1 MENRLSE
8 AARTGNVG
16 ALQKL
21 LQENPLIL
29 ADFAL
34 IFPYENPLHIATKAR
49 QLVFVRE
56 IIKHNPEFASESNQD
71 GFRPMDMASTFG
83 YVEIVT
89 ELLGA
94 GPEICRL
101 SGRDGKTALHY
112 AAINGRVMVID
123 QLLSTCGASIK
134 DVTALGETALH
145 LAVKFCKFEAFKCL
159 IKWIE
164 QLHMEEMVNWHDR
177 DGNTVLHIS
186 VSRKQLRSVELLLN
200 SSNIISSSLELNAM
214 NSSGLTAMDIM
225 DIVTEGPSDIQLREV
240 LQSAGALK
248 ACNINGISITTS
260 LQQFTTNNNRTYQ
273 ELLPLQEP
281 SKDWFKYFKF
291 QQQRDSPSD
300 VRNTLLVVAALIA
313 TVTFQAGVNPPTG
326 FASPAPTPAP
336 PPPPPP
342 LATRTAPPPP
352 AYHPSLIPALATVSG
367 NLGSLAPTRFLF
379 LFANTLGLFASL
391 SIIIYLTAGFPFQR
405 ELQISIYSMMCAYGF
420 STAHFQPHGGTHSL
434 VFAIAS
440 VLPFLSRWLP
450 RWAKKAWRFWKN
462 SSRRDIRLPRI

>member
-34 IFPYENPLHIATKAR
+34 TSPYENPLHIATKAR

-159 IKWIE
+159 IRWIE

-186 VSRKQLRSVELLLN
+186 VSRKQLESVELLLN
-200 SSNIISSSLELNAM
+200 SSNIISRSLELNAM
-214 NSSGLTAMDIM
+214 NSSSLTAMDIM

-260 LQQFTTNNNRTYQ
+260 LQQFTTNNNRTNQ

-300 VRNTLLVVAALIA
+300 ARNTLLVVAALIA
-313 TVTFQAGVNPPTG
+313 TVTFQA
-326 FASPAPTPAP
+326 
-336 PPPPPP
+336 
-342 LATRTAPPPP
+342 
-352 AYHPSLIPALATVSG
+352 
-367 NLGSLAPTRFLF
+367 
-379 LFANTLGLFASL
+379 
-391 SIIIYLTAGFPFQR
+391 
-405 ELQISIYSMMCAYGF
+405 
-420 STAHFQPHGGTHSL
+420 
-434 VFAIAS
+434 VFAITPTESVKFRYFFFATAVPFAMPHALLTGSIMVEALNPSLLKKFPILLKATLVSIRIKISEHQHSTSIAAAKTNADQHRAS
-440 VLPFLSRWLP
+440 SQQTT
-450 RWAKKAWRFWKN
+450 KN
-462 SSRRDIRLPRI
+462 QMQTSPYQIHSTKRHPSDTVHQHTP

>member
-1 MENRLSE
+1 MEMENRLSE

-16 ALQKL
+16 ALQKM
-21 LQENPLIL
+21 LQENPLML

-34 IFPYENPLHIATKAR
+34 TSPYESPLHIATKAR
-49 QLVFVRE
+49 QLGFVQE

-89 ELLGA
+89 ELQRA

-112 AAINGRVMVID
+112 AAINGRVEVID
-123 QLLSTCGASIK
+123 QLLSTCGASIT
-134 DVTALGETALH
+134 DVTYLGETALH
-145 LAVKFCKFEAFKCL
+145 LAVKFFKFEAFKRL
-159 IKWIE
+159 IQWLE
-164 QLHMEEMVNWHDR
+164 QLRMEEMVNRPDR

-186 VSRKQLRSVELLLN
+186 VSRKQLESVELLLN

-260 LQQFTTNNNRTYQ
+260 LQQFTTNNNRTNQ
-273 ELLPLQEP
+273 E
-281 SKDWFKYFKF
+281 
-291 QQQRDSPSD
+291 DSPSD

-336 PPPPPP
+336 APPAPPPPPPP
-342 LATRTAPPPP
+342 LATQTAPTPP

-405 ELQISIYSMMCAYGF
+405 ELQISIYSMMFAYGF
-420 STAHFQPHGGTHSL
+420 STVDFQPHGGTRFL

-450 RWAKKAWRFWKN
+450 QWAKKAWRFWKK
-462 SSRRDIRLPRI
+462 SSR

>member
-16 ALQKL
+16 ALQKM

-34 IFPYENPLHIATKAR
+34 TSPYESPLHIATKAR
-49 QLVFVRE
+49 QLGFVQE

-89 ELLGA
+89 ELQRA

-112 AAINGRVMVID
+112 AAINGRVEVID

-134 DVTALGETALH
+134 DVTYLGETALH
-145 LAVKFCKFEAFKCL
+145 LAVKFFKFEAFKRL
-159 IKWIE
+159 IQWLE
-164 QLHMEEMVNWHDR
+164 QLRMEEMVNRPDR

-186 VSRKQLRSVELLLN
+186 VSRKQLESVELLLN

-214 NSSGLTAMDIM
+214 NSSSLTAMDIM

-260 LQQFTTNNNRTYQ
+260 LQQFPTNNNRTNQ

-313 TVTFQAGVNPPTG
+313 TVTFQAGVNPPTR
-326 FASPAPTPAP
+326 FASPAVTPAP
-336 PPPPPP
+336 PTPPPPPP
-342 LATRTAPPPP
+342 LGVQPPT
-352 AYHPSLIPALATVSG
+352 HPELIVPLLGAASG
-367 NLGSLAPTRFLF
+367 NLGFLSSQFLF
-379 LFANTLGLFASL
+379 LLANTLGLVASL
-391 SIIIYLTAGFPFQR
+391 GIIVYLTVGFPFQR
-405 ELQISIYSMMCAYGF
+405 ELQISIYSMMFAYGF
-420 STAHFQPHGGTHSL
+420 SIPDFQSHGGTHSL
-434 VFAIAS
+434 VFAIACA
-440 VLPFLSRWLP
+440 LPVLSRWPP
-450 RWAKKAWRFWKN
+450 RWAKKAWRYWKN
-462 SSRRDIRLPRI
+462 SSR

>member
-1 MENRLSE
+1 
-8 AARTGNVG
+8 
-16 ALQKL
+16 
-21 LQENPLIL
+21 
-29 ADFAL
+29 
-34 IFPYENPLHIATKAR
+34 
-49 QLVFVRE
+49 
-56 IIKHNPEFASESNQD
+56 
-71 GFRPMDMASTFG
+71 MDIASTFG

-89 ELLGA
+89 ELLTA

-112 AAINGRVMVID
+112 AAMNGRVMVIYH
-123 QLLSTCGASIK
+123 LLSTCEASIK
-134 DVTALGETALH
+134 DVTSLGETALH
-145 LAVKFCKFEAFKCL
+145 LAVTFCKFEAFECL
-159 IKWIE
+159 IKWLE
-164 QLHMEEMVNWHDR
+164 RLRMEEIVNWHDR

-186 VSRKQLRSVELLLN
+186 VSRKQLESVELLLN
-200 SSNIISSSLELNAM
+200 SSNIISRSLELNAM
-214 NSSGLTAMDIM
+214 NSSSLTAMDIM

-240 LQSAGALK
+240 LQSAGALI

-260 LQQFTTNNNRTYQ
+260 LQQFTTNNNRTNQ

-300 VRNTLLVVAALIA
+300 ARNTLLVVAALIA

-336 PPPPPP
+336 AP
-342 LATRTAPPPP
+342 ASAPPPGP
-352 AYHPSLIPALATVSG
+352 APLVPVLLAAVSG
-367 NLGSLAPTRFLF
+367 NLGSLAPSTWWFLF

-391 SIIIYLTAGFPFQR
+391 SSIIYLTAGFPFQR
-405 ELQISIYSMMCAYGF
+405 ELHISIYSMMCAYGF
-420 STAHFQPHGGTHSL
+420 STADFQPHGGTHFL

-450 RWAKKAWRFWKN
+450 RWAKKAWRFWKK
-462 SSRRDIRLPRI
+462 SSR